1 MIDALEVLKFRFS
14 LHIVQNDWP
23 PTPLT
28 TKDPTRNFKVEI

>member
-1 MIDALEVLKFRFS
+1 MIDATEGLKFRFS

-28 TKDPTRNFKVEI
+28 AKDLTRNFKIEI